1 MLSTWYGLCF
11 FKDLLRK
18 TASAKILRDKA
29 FNIVKSPNMINSK
42 EVLLQ
47 WFMIFFF
54 YKKSSGGDIK
64 KENISSQELSKELD

>member
-29 FNIVKSPNMINSK
+29 FNIAKNPKYDRFQRGLASMVYD
-42 EVLLQ
+42 
-47 WFMIFFF
+47 FFEQ
-54 YKKSSGGDIK
+54 KSSGGDIK
-64 KENISSQELSKELD
+64 KENMSSQELSKELD